1 MKDRVI
7 QLPEAPSIDDFRDL
21 NKLAI
26 QKKLE
31 KSGPDVLRYE
41 DRLIQF
47 IANGVEV
54 PRSDSSKAGFSKAL

>member
-1 MKDRVI
+1 M
-7 QLPEAPSIDDFRDL
+7 

-41 DRLIQF
+41 DCLIQF

-54 PRSDSSKAGFSKAL
+54 PDQIRPKLVLA